1 MRLYIASAL
10 IENLIEAGVLMPGPG
25 VEDKLTNDKDA

>member
-1 MRLYIASAL
+1 L